1 MSMKPYSLAVCAL
14 FGLLAAGCSHI
25 LPPHQEVNQALQK
38 TLAASGYNYT
48 SKSRITELAVPEKEI
63 KGDDISTQ
71 QYLQQGIEAAQ
82 GITVAAEGAVDLKTR
97 KSEVLYNVRYDQD
110 NLAVSIK
117 LPLLLDYGTQN
128 LYVGPTFLNRI
139 FPLPPGSKG
148 KMIKIDLN
156 ELLQQLDA
164 KADKLKEISGKKGF
178 DALQEGLK
186 TGILKG
192 FAELKDE
199 RFTDQPLQDDDKAA
213 KVVRR
218 VGIKLD
224 RDESVGLLL
233 TIADAMIQRFYQDG
247 FLSKEEY
254 GSLMILT
261 DRQKIDSFL
270 EKCNLTVA
278 LAIGLDG
285 EGRISRMETR
295 LAAADKDN
303 AYRLGLEN
311 ISSFKRYDS
320 PQFSLNPELAGTVDY
335 KVILDAYMTARAAA
349 KAKAEA
355 VKEKSAKPEE
365 QKEQQEPAN

>member
-14 FGLLAAGCSHI
+14 FGLLAAGCSHT
-25 LPPHQEVNQALQK
+25 LPPHQEINQALQK
-38 TLAASGYNYT
+38 TLATSGYNYT
-48 SKSRITELAVPEKEI
+48 SKSRLTELALPEKEI
-63 KGDDISTQ
+63 KADTSTQ
-71 QYLQQGIEAAQ
+71 QYLQQGIEAAR
-82 GITVAAEGAVDLKTR
+82 GITVSAEGAVDLKAK
-97 KSEVLYNVRYDQD
+97 KSEVVYHVRYDQD
-110 NLAVSIK
+110 NLEVSIK
-117 LPLLLDYGTQN
+117 IPLLFDYGTQN
-128 LYVGPTFLNRI
+128 LYVGTTFLNRI
-139 FPLPPGSKG
+139 LPLPPGSKG

-156 ELLQQLDA
+156 EVLQQLDA

-199 RFTDQPLQDDDKAA
+199 RFADQPLQDDDKAGG
-213 KVVRR
+213 VVRR
-218 VGIKLD
+218 VGVQLN
-224 RDESVGLLL
+224 REESVGLLL
-233 TIADAMIQRFYQDG
+233 TIADAVIQRFYQDG
-247 FLSKEEY
+247 ILTKEEY

-261 DRQKIDSFL
+261 DRQKIDSYL
-270 EKCNLTVA
+270 ESSNLALT
-278 LAIGLDG
+278 LAIGLDA

-311 ISSFKRYDS
+311 ISSFKRYDA
-320 PQFSLNPELAGTVDY
+320 PLFSMKPELTGTVDY

-355 VKEKSAKPEE
+355 AKEKPAKPEE
-365 QKEQQEPAN
+365 PKEQQQPGN